1 MENIYNTDLGN
12 QRQKYLIIIGLQQLG
27 ALGDSK
33 LVTRKKYNILA
44 SLINNS
50 KILPKALMKVLFQLD
65 KQIKNIN
72 VIVFLFALI

>member
-1 MENIYNTDLGN
+1 MENIYNTYLGN
-12 QRQKYLIIIGLQQLG
+12 QRQKYLIIGLQQLG

-33 LVTRKKYNILA
+33 LMTRKKYNILA

-50 KILPKALMKVLFQLD
+50 KILPKALMKVLTQLE

>member
-12 QRQKYLIIIGLQQLG
+12 QRQKYLIIGLQQLG
-27 ALGDSK
+27 ALGNSK

-50 KILPKALMKVLFQLD
+50 KILPKALMKVLTQLV
-65 KQIKNIN
+65 KQIKNII

>member
-12 QRQKYLIIIGLQQLG
+12 QRQKYLIIGLQQLG
-27 ALGDSK
+27 ALDDSK
-33 LVTRKKYNILA
+33 LMTRKKYNILA

-50 KILPKALMKVLFQLD
+50 KILQKAQMKVLTQLE

-72 VIVFLFALI
+72 VIEFLFALI